1 MALFPFQVL
10 GQLTTSEIEF
20 VQNLAGLTYAWGDI
34 LYYDGANL
42 TNLGPGTDGQFLK
55 TRGANADPVWATLS
69 GGGDM
74 LAANNLSDVADAATS
89 RANLGLTIGTHVQA
103 YDAELAALAG
113 LASAADKIPYFTGA
127 GTASMLD
134 FKDEDTMVS
143 DSATAL
149 PSQQSVKAY
158 VDTSL
163 TAFTDY
169 SAFTGFVDPDGIQID
184 YDYTNRTITL
194 TGTLT
199 YYWKGVKKTGLV
211 SPWTSSA
218 HTNSVDTWYLYS
230 TDGTNFTWSNSVWNF
245 THVLVA
251 FVKRGASAAASFAVR
266 ETHGMMDP
274 EVHEELH
281 SQIGTYRFSGGGPT
295 AATYTENTAT
305 DAAVT
310 PGFDAAVVKDEDL
323 ATTVPAWTQGTYTTM
338 YIGAASVAT
347 IDTTASYPFI
357 AAGADNYIQVNNTS
371 TGAMTAGINNRY
383 YNVYQLLI
391 PTCADSDSQ
400 KYRMLMVQPQATY
413 TSLSAAQGE
422 SINSLSLGNFTTTE
436 YVIYTRITYVTSVS
450 DTNYGKC
457 RIATG
462 GISYVLGNRVSQVA
476 ITGVS
481 PSAHTSLSFLEWTS
495 SGHIG
500 SNSVIAGFNGSG
512 AAAEYTL
519 TGTGTVLVAQTSP
532 TILTTLGLTSTDGGA
547 TGPTFEFYHDSAS
560 PAANDVIATI
570 DFEGEDSVGN
580 KQQYAYIKGVITS
593 PTSTSEQGHITFGMI
608 TGGSIADKLTFYAA
622 SVVPVTDDSYALGS
636 TTNRFS
642 DLFLAEGG
650 VINWDNGD
658 ATLTQVSNMV
668 TLAGADLTVPN
679 LTIGEAGV
687 ITLSETAG
695 IALDPAGS
703 ADEKWSGVTCT
714 GTAGETI
721 AVGDLIYLD
730 VTATE
735 WKLADADAASTS
747 GDVPLGLC
755 LTAANDGQA
764 TNILL
769 VGTMRSAAFPA
780 SIALGAPVYVST
792 TAGDIQAT
800 QPSGTDDVVRRVGWA
815 ITAEPNTI
823 YFNPS
828 NDYITHT

>member
-1 MALFPFQVL
+1 MALFPFRVL
-10 GQLTTSEIEF
+10 GQLTSAENSF
-20 VQNLAGLTYAWGDI
+20 VANLAGLSYAQGDI

-42 TNLGPGTDGQFLK
+42 INLAAGVNGQFLK
-55 TRGANADPVWATLS
+55 TRGPGADPLWTTIA
-69 GGGDM
+69 GGGD
-74 LAANNLSDVADAATS
+74 LLSTNNLSDVANATTA

-113 LASAADKIPYFTGA
+113 LTSAANKVPMFSGS
-127 GTASMLD
+127 GTATLLD
-134 FKDEDTMVS
+134 FKDEDNMVS
-143 DSATAL
+143 DSATAVA
-149 PSQQSVKAY
+149 SQQSTKAY
-158 VDTSL
+158 VDNSL
-163 TAFTDY
+163 TAFADY
-169 SAFTGFVDPDGIQID
+169 SAFSGFVDPDGID
-184 YDYTNRTITL
+184 VAYNYTNRTITL

-199 YYWKGVKKTGLV
+199 YYWKGVKKTGLS

-218 HTNSVDTWYLYS
+218 HTNSTGNWYLYT
-230 TDGTNFTWSNSVWNF
+230 TDGTNFAWSNGAWNF
-245 THVLVA
+245 TQVMVA
-251 FVKRGASAAASFAVR
+251 YVKRGASAATSYALR

-274 EVHEELH
+274 ESHEELH
-281 SQIGTYRFSGGGPT
+281 AVIGTYRFSGGGLT
-295 AATYTENTAT
+295 ALSYTENTAT
-305 DAAVT
+305 DAGVT
-310 PGFDAAVVKDEDL
+310 MGFDAAVIKDEDL
-323 ATTVPAWTQGTYTTM
+323 ATTIPAWIDGTYTTM
-338 YIGAASVAT
+338 YIGAASAATFNVAS
-347 IDTTASYPFI
+347 SYPFV
-357 AAGADNYIQVNNTS
+357 AAGADNYIQVNNIT
-371 TGAMTAGINNRY
+371 TGAMTAAANNRY
-383 YNVYQLLI
+383 LNVYQLLV
-391 PTCADSDSQ
+391 PAASDSDSQ
-400 KYRMLMVQPQATY
+400 KYRMIMVQPQAEY
-413 TSLSAAQGE
+413 TSLAAAQGE
-422 SINSLSLGNFTTTE
+422 SVNSISLGDFSSNE
-436 YVIYTRITYVTSVS
+436 YIIYARITYVTASG

-462 GISYVLGNRVSQVA
+462 GISYVLGNKTSQTA

-481 PSAHTSLSFLEWTS
+481 PSAHTSLSNLLWTS
-495 SGHIG
+495 SGHLG
-500 SNSVIAGFNGSG
+500 TASTIAGFSSG
-512 AAAEYTL
+512 GLAAEYTL
-519 TGTGTVLVAQTSP
+519 SGSGTVLLAQTSP
-532 TILTTLGLTSTDGGA
+532 SILGTPVITSTDAGA
-547 TGPTFEFYHDSAS
+547 TGPILELYHNSAS
-560 PAANDVIATI
+560 PAANDVLSIL
-570 DFEGEDSVGN
+570 DFYGKDSASN
-580 KQQYAYIKGVITS
+580 KQEYVYIKGVITS
-593 PTSTSEQGHITFGMI
+593 PTSTTEQGHITFGMV
-608 TGGSIADKLTFYAA
+608 TGGSITDRLTFYAA

-658 ATLTQVSNMV
+658 ATLTQANNML

-679 LTIGEAGV
+679 LTIGEAGF
-687 ITLSETAG
+687 ITLSETSG

-755 LTAANDGQA
+755 LTAANDGGA

-828 NDYITHT
+828 NDYVTHT